1 MPSVEA
7 IAGLAKKMGGYDPRL
22 DSADVTERQ
31 QAEIEAL
38 RTCLIAANSESN
50 GEYDRLRLQLEATE
64 AGHAGQ
70 LRNTL
75 AFKAEADNLRAL
87 IREVVGAD
95 RDWTDAAYALELPSR
110 LAESGWFKR
119 ARAALT
125 S

>member
-22 DSADVTERQ
+22 DSADVIERQ

-50 GEYDRLRLQLEATE
+50 GEYDRLRLQLEAMK
-64 AGHAGQ
+64 ASHDGQ

-75 AFKAEADNLRAL
+75 AFKREVEQLRA
-87 IREVVGAD
+87 E
-95 RDWTDAAYALELPSR
+95 RDHWFNLVPDYQSAKHPFKPS
-110 LAESGWFKR
+110 
-119 ARAALT
+119 T
-125 S
+125 